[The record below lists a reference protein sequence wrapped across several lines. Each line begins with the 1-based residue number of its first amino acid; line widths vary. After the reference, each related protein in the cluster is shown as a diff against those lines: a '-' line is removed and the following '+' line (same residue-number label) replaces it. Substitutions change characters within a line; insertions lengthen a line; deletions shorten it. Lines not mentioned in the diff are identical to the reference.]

1 MRSCT
6 RPIPGCALMHYCI
19 PTCALVSDSYL
30 DEYNMVSKAPM
41 KLVMFKF
48 ACEHV
53 SRVSRVLK
61 QDNGHCLLAG
71 IGGSGRQSAAKLAT
85 FMADYDLYQIEIT
98 KNYTTNDWRED
109 LKKVSHLRVACL
121 SADVLRIVNSLHSA
135 LVLCYLCPLVN
146 TF

>member
-1 MRSCT
+1 MYISLLMRSCIH
-6 RPIPGCALMHYCI
+6 PIPGCALMHYCI
-19 PTCALVSDSYL
+19 PAYALVPDSYL

-109 LKKVSHLRVACL
+109 LKKVG
-121 SADVLRIVNSLHSA
+121 
-135 LVLCYLCPLVN
+135 
-146 TF
+146 